1 MSSSIID
8 AANGR
13 WPDILSTIAGL
24 TPEQLTDTHQ
34 PCPLCGGTDRYRFD
48 DLDGSGSWFCNQC
61 GGKDGRGGAGNGMD
75 LLMRRTGLPFADAAR
90 RIEQHL
96 GLQPEPTSKRRTKP
110 HRIPETPPPDAP
122 PPAMGRAVAQWCY
135 RDAAGNQLFW
145 IQRLNLPAQNGKPA
159 RKVFIHRVW
168 LDGGWHY
175 PRSRGENADPFTC
188 EWPAPRPLYNLNLLA
203 QRPDAKV
210 LLVEGEKAA
219 DAAASLFPH
228 AVVTS
233 WPNGSK
239 AIDVIDWT
247 PLSNRDVILWPDNDM
262 PGRQAMAALAK
273 RLMPLASSIR
283 IIAPPSD
290 APDGW
295 DLADATWT
303 PQEAAEYVR
312 ANIHTVEIPATPEPE
327 PQTQLVELTQSP
339 NPSPPKTRRIQP
351 GDISAMPFRCLGFDR
366 NVYFYLP
373 AEACQVVPLT
383 PAQHNRNYLITLAP
397 LNDWASAFDSV
408 TEQGKHLTDWA
419 LAADTI
425 ITACI
430 KAGVY
435 DPARVRGRGT
445 WFDAG
450 RVILHLGGRL
460 IINGQ
465 SCSITS
471 LPSTFTS
478 NYFYEN
484 AKPIEGPGSDTLTDD
499 LARDITALARTFRW
513 ETKVSAYLLL
523 GWVVLAPV
531 CGALDW
537 RPHIWITGPAGCGK
551 TSLLKLFMKPLLGG
565 MFEGATGGTTEAG
578 LRGQLRSD
586 AIPIVFDELE
596 QNEQKD
602 RQQVQNILALARIA
616 SSEGGKIYKGTS
628 TGGVNTFEIRSMFC
642 VSSINVGLVQR
653 ADLDRFCVLSL
664 RKDEVSKDDWN
675 DFEEKLLKIC
685 SDDNGRKL
693 IARTINQIP
702 LIRKNSKTLATAL
715 ASKYGQ
721 RFGDQYGTLLAG
733 AWTLNA
739 NGGGEITLPEARAW
753 IDSMDWETREVDA
766 NDADEVRC
774 INKILQTILPLDG
787 GRRLSIVEL
796 VQLAAAGRTYL
807 TDHNPTPGD
816 EIETILGRYGLKVAN
831 GCLAV
836 ANSSTNLQTLLK
848 DTPWAGT
855 AYRQALRRLPDAIAA
870 NSVIRFK
877 GMGPSRATLIPLA
890 GLAVL

>member
-48 DLDGSGSWFCNQC
+48 DIDGSGSWFCNQC
-61 GGKDGRGGAGNGMD
+61 GGRNQSGGAGNGMD
-75 LLMRRTGLPFADAAR
+75 MLMRRTGLSFADAAR

-96 GLQPEPTSKRRTKP
+96 GIATHHAPAPTTEPPTQGAEHVWRYTHSFYVCRFPGKKIRPLWFDGSAWRWK
-110 HRIPETPPPDAP
+110 AP
-122 PPAMGRAVAQWCY
+122 P
-135 RDAAGNQLFW
+135 
-145 IQRLNLPAQNGKPA
+145 
-159 RKVFIHRVW
+159 
-168 LDGGWHY
+168 
-175 PRSRGENADPFTC
+175 S
-188 EWPAPRPLYNLNLLA
+188 PRPLYNLDRLNA
-203 QRPDAKV
+203 DTTRRV
-210 LLVEGEKAA
+210 LIVEGEKAA
-219 DAAASLFPH
+219 DAAANLFPH
-228 AVVTS
+228 AIAIT
-233 WPNGSK
+233 WPSGCK
-239 AIDVIDWT
+239 AIDKSDWS
-247 PLSNRDVILWPDNDM
+247 PISGRDVILWPDNDM
-262 PGRQAMAALAK
+262 PGRQAMAALAE
-273 RLMPLASSIR
+273 RLMPLASTIR

-303 PQEAAEYVR
+303 QQQAAEYVR
-312 ANIHTVEIPATPEPE
+312 ANIHTVEIPTTPEPE
-327 PQTQLVELTQSP
+327 PETQLVELTDSP
-339 NPSPPKTRRIQP
+339 KPPPKKRRIQP

-373 AEACQVVPLT
+373 VEACQVVPLT

-408 TEQGKHLTDWA
+408 TEQGKHITDWA

-425 ITACI
+425 INACI

-460 IINGQ
+460 IINGK
-465 SCSITS
+465 SSSITS
-471 LPSTFTS
+471 LPPDFTS

-484 AKPIEGPGSDTLTDD
+484 AKPIEGPGSDTLTDN

-739 NGGGEITLPEARAW
+739 NGGGEITLAEARAW

-796 VQLAAAGRTYL
+796 IQMAAAGRTYL